1 VRVRRRVGVL
11 DPAVLVVG
19 SAEQYGRH
27 DRAELPLAEDAE
39 QRPLTVYAATKAAQE
54 VLALEAF
61 RSEGVR
67 VIPVRSFNHSGIG
80 QAPSFLLPSLVARA
94 MALRGSTDRN
104 ARLTIGNGGS
114 IRDFLHVED
123 VVAAYIALVA
133 RGRAGEVYN
142 VASGVGVSVKEL
154 AVQVLSATG
163 VKAPIAPDATLV
175 RTVDVPALIGDS
187 TRLRDATGW
196 EPARTVRDII
206 DDLVRVATRSAE
218 RASPSRPPHASAR

>member
-1 VRVRRRVGVL
+1 
-11 DPAVLVVG
+11 
-19 SAEQYGRH
+19 
-27 DRAELPLAEDAE
+27 
-39 QRPLTVYAATKAAQE
+39 
-54 VLALEAF
+54 
-61 RSEGVR
+61 VR